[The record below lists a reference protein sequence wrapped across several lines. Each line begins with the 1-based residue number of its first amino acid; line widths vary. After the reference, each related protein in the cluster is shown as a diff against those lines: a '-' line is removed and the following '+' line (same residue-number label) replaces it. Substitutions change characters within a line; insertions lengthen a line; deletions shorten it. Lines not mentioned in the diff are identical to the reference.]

1 MNRLKENG
9 KSEYDNMKINRGGNI
24 MLEVKNVLKRYD
36 DLVALD
42 NLSLDI
48 KKGEVFGL
56 LGPNGSGKTTL
67 INCILSLSK
76 FEKGDIKI
84 FDQPMSVDR
93 YDLKAKIGYVPQEI
107 AVFDELSVYDNIDF
121 FCGLYIQDRATRKQY
136 VEEAIEFVGLN
147 DFRKFVPKKLSGGLK
162 RRLNLACGLAHKPEL
177 LILDEPTVAVD
188 PQSRNAILEG
198 IMDLN
203 KKGMTVIYTSH
214 YMDEVEQICTRISII
229 DKGKLLATGDKYE
242 LKKLVGLTDTLILKD
257 IDMKN
262 LDLSQLESIEGLG
275 KISLE
280 GSNLSIGI
288 QDNMAMTHIFAYL
301 ENNDIFFKGMDI
313 ISPSLND
320 VFLEITGKQLRDDL

>member
-1 MNRLKENG
+1 
-9 KSEYDNMKINRGGNI
+9 

-48 KKGEVFGL
+48 KKGEVYGL

-67 INCILSLSK
+67 INGILSLSK

-121 FCGLYIQDRATRKQY
+121 FCGLYIQDKATRKQY

-262 LDLSQLESIEGLG
+262 LDISQLESIEGLG

-313 ISPSLND
+313 NSPSLND

>member
-1 MNRLKENG
+1 
-9 KSEYDNMKINRGGNI
+9 

-48 KKGEVFGL
+48 KKGEVYGL

-121 FCGLYIQDRATRKQY
+121 FCGLYIQDKATRKQY

-188 PQSRNAILEG
+188 PQSRNAILEE

-313 ISPSLND
+313 NSPSLND

>member
-1 MNRLKENG
+1 
-9 KSEYDNMKINRGGNI
+9 

-48 KKGEVFGL
+48 KKGEVYGL

-121 FCGLYIQDRATRKQY
+121 FCGLYIQDKATRKQY

-203 KKGMTVIYTSH
+203 KKGRTVIYTSH

-262 LDLSQLESIEGLG
+262 LDISQLESIEGLG

-313 ISPSLND
+313 NSPSLND

>member
-1 MNRLKENG
+1 
-9 KSEYDNMKINRGGNI
+9 

-48 KKGEVFGL
+48 KKGEVYGL

-121 FCGLYIQDRATRKQY
+121 FCGLYIQDKATRKQY

-288 QDNMAMTHIFAYL
+288 QDNLAMTHIFAYL

-313 ISPSLND
+313 NSPSLND

>member
-1 MNRLKENG
+1 
-9 KSEYDNMKINRGGNI
+9 

-42 NLSLDI
+42 NLSLNI

-84 FDQPMSVDR
+84 FDQPMSADR

-136 VEEAIEFVGLN
+136 VEDAIEFVGLN

-203 KKGMTVIYTSH
+203 NKGMTVIYTSH

-288 QDNMAMTHIFAYL
+288 QDNLAMTHIFAYL

>member
-1 MNRLKENG
+1 LKENG
-9 KSEYDNMKINRGGNI
+9 KSKYGNIKVINRGGNN

-42 NLSLDI
+42 NLNLDI
-48 KKGEVFGL
+48 KKGEVYGL

-121 FCGLYIQDRATRKQY
+121 FCGLYIQDKATRKQY

-262 LDLSQLESIEGLG
+262 LDLSQVESIEGLG

-313 ISPSLND
+313 NSPSLND

>member
-1 MNRLKENG
+1 
-9 KSEYDNMKINRGGNI
+9 

-48 KKGEVFGL
+48 KKGEVYGL

-121 FCGLYIQDRATRKQY
+121 FCGLYIQDKATRKQY

>member
-1 MNRLKENG
+1 
-9 KSEYDNMKINRGGNI
+9 

-48 KKGEVFGL
+48 KKGEVYGL

-121 FCGLYIQDRATRKQY
+121 FCGLYIQDKATRKQY

-262 LDLSQLESIEGLG
+262 LDISQLESIEGLG

-288 QDNMAMTHIFAYL
+288 QDNLAMTHIFAYL

>member
-1 MNRLKENG
+1 
-9 KSEYDNMKINRGGNI
+9 

-48 KKGEVFGL
+48 KKGEVYGL

-76 FEKGDIKI
+76 FEKGYIKI
-84 FDQPMSVDR
+84 FDQSMSVDR

-121 FCGLYIQDRATRKQY
+121 FCGLYIQDKATRKQY

-313 ISPSLND
+313 NSPSLND

>member
-1 MNRLKENG
+1 
-9 KSEYDNMKINRGGNI
+9 

-84 FDQPMSVDR
+84 FDQPMSADR

-121 FCGLYIQDRATRKQY
+121 FCGLYIQDKATRKQY

-313 ISPSLND
+313 NSPSLND

>member
-1 MNRLKENG
+1 
-9 KSEYDNMKINRGGNI
+9 

-48 KKGEVFGL
+48 KKGEVYGL

-313 ISPSLND
+313 NSPSLND

>member
-1 MNRLKENG
+1 
-9 KSEYDNMKINRGGNI
+9 

-48 KKGEVFGL
+48 KKGEVYGL

-121 FCGLYIQDRATRKQY
+121 FCGLYIQDKATRKQY

-262 LDLSQLESIEGLG
+262 LDISKLESIEGLG

-313 ISPSLND
+313 NSPSLND

>member
-1 MNRLKENG
+1 
-9 KSEYDNMKINRGGNI
+9 

-84 FDQPMSVDR
+84 FDQPMSADR

-242 LKKLVGLTDTLILKD
+242 LKKLVGLTDTLILKE

-288 QDNMAMTHIFAYL
+288 QDNLAMTHIFAYL

>member
-229 DKGKLLATGDKYE
+229 DKGKLLATGYKYE

-288 QDNMAMTHIFAYL
+288 QDNLAMTHIFAYL

>member
-1 MNRLKENG
+1 
-9 KSEYDNMKINRGGNI
+9 

-48 KKGEVFGL
+48 KKGEVYGL

-288 QDNMAMTHIFAYL
+288 QDNLAMTHIFAYL
-301 ENNDIFFKGMDI
+301 ENNDIFFKGMNI

>member
-1 MNRLKENG
+1 
-9 KSEYDNMKINRGGNI
+9 

-84 FDQPMSVDR
+84 FDQPMSADR

-262 LDLSQLESIEGLG
+262 LDISQLESIEGLG

-313 ISPSLND
+313 NSPSLND

>member
-1 MNRLKENG
+1 
-9 KSEYDNMKINRGGNI
+9 

-48 KKGEVFGL
+48 KKGEVYGL

-121 FCGLYIQDRATRKQY
+121 FCGLYIQDKATRKQY

-229 DKGKLLATGDKYE
+229 DNGKLLATGDKYE

-262 LDLSQLESIEGLG
+262 LDISQLESIEGLG

-313 ISPSLND
+313 NSPSLND

>member
-1 MNRLKENG
+1 
-9 KSEYDNMKINRGGNI
+9 

-48 KKGEVFGL
+48 KKGEVYGL

-121 FCGLYIQDRATRKQY
+121 FCGLYIQDKATRKQY

-198 IMDLN
+198 LLDLN
-203 KKGMTVIYTSH
+203 KKGMTVLYTSH

-262 LDLSQLESIEGLG
+262 LDISQLESIEGLG

-313 ISPSLND
+313 NSPSLND

>member
-1 MNRLKENG
+1 
-9 KSEYDNMKINRGGNI
+9 

-48 KKGEVFGL
+48 KKGEVYGL

-121 FCGLYIQDRATRKQY
+121 FCGLYIQDKATRKQY

-162 RRLNLACGLAHKPEL
+162 RRLNLACSLAHKPEL

-313 ISPSLND
+313 NSPSLND

>member
-1 MNRLKENG
+1 
-9 KSEYDNMKINRGGNI
+9 

-48 KKGEVFGL
+48 KKGEVYGL

-67 INCILSLSK
+67 INCILSVSK

-121 FCGLYIQDRATRKQY
+121 FCGLYIQDKATRKQY

-313 ISPSLND
+313 NSPSLND

>member
-1 MNRLKENG
+1 
-9 KSEYDNMKINRGGNI
+9 
-24 MLEVKNVLKRYD
+24 MLEVKNVLKRYH

-48 KKGEVFGL
+48 KKGEVYGL

-121 FCGLYIQDRATRKQY
+121 FCGLYIQDKATRKQY

-288 QDNMAMTHIFAYL
+288 QDNLAMTHIFAYL

-313 ISPSLND
+313 NSPSLND

>member
-1 MNRLKENG
+1 
-9 KSEYDNMKINRGGNI
+9 

-48 KKGEVFGL
+48 KKGEVYGL

-121 FCGLYIQDRATRKQY
+121 FCGLYIQDKATRKQY
-136 VEEAIEFVGLN
+136 VEEAIEFVGPN

-313 ISPSLND
+313 NSPSLND

>member
-1 MNRLKENG
+1 LKENG
-9 KSEYDNMKINRGGNI
+9 KSKYGNIKVINRGGNN

-42 NLSLDI
+42 NLNLDI
-48 KKGEVFGL
+48 KKGEVYGL

-121 FCGLYIQDRATRKQY
+121 FCGLYIQDKATRKQY

-313 ISPSLND
+313 NSPSLND

>member
-1 MNRLKENG
+1 
-9 KSEYDNMKINRGGNI
+9 

-48 KKGEVFGL
+48 KKGEVYGL
-56 LGPNGSGKTTL
+56 LGPNRSGKTTL

-121 FCGLYIQDRATRKQY
+121 FCGLYIQDKATRKQY

-313 ISPSLND
+313 NSPSLND

>member
-1 MNRLKENG
+1 
-9 KSEYDNMKINRGGNI
+9 

-48 KKGEVFGL
+48 KKGEVYGL

-121 FCGLYIQDRATRKQY
+121 FCGLYIQDKATRKQY

-262 LDLSQLESIEGLG
+262 LDISQLESIEGLG

-313 ISPSLND
+313 NSPSLND

>member
-1 MNRLKENG
+1 
-9 KSEYDNMKINRGGNI
+9 

-84 FDQPMSVDR
+84 FAQPMSADR

-136 VEEAIEFVGLN
+136 VEDAIEFVGLN

-203 KKGMTVIYTSH
+203 NKGMTVIYTSH

-288 QDNMAMTHIFAYL
+288 QDNLAMTHIFAYL

>member
-1 MNRLKENG
+1 
-9 KSEYDNMKINRGGNI
+9 

-84 FDQPMSVDR
+84 FDQPMSADR

-280 GSNLSIGI
+280 GSNLRIGI
-288 QDNMAMTHIFAYL
+288 QDNLAMTHIFAYL

>member
-1 MNRLKENG
+1 
-9 KSEYDNMKINRGGNI
+9 

-84 FDQPMSVDR
+84 FEQPMSADR

-136 VEEAIEFVGLN
+136 VEDAIEFVGLN

-203 KKGMTVIYTSH
+203 NKGMTVIYTSH

-288 QDNMAMTHIFAYL
+288 QDNLAMTHIFAYL

>member
-1 MNRLKENG
+1 
-9 KSEYDNMKINRGGNI
+9 

-48 KKGEVFGL
+48 KKGEVYGL

-107 AVFDELSVYDNIDF
+107 AVFDELSVYDNINF
-121 FCGLYIQDRATRKQY
+121 FCGLYIQDKATRKQY

-262 LDLSQLESIEGLG
+262 LDISQLESIEGLG

-313 ISPSLND
+313 NSPSLND

>member
-1 MNRLKENG
+1 
-9 KSEYDNMKINRGGNI
+9 

-48 KKGEVFGL
+48 KKGEVYGL

-262 LDLSQLESIEGLG
+262 LDISQLESIEGLG

>member
-1 MNRLKENG
+1 
-9 KSEYDNMKINRGGNI
+9 

-84 FDQPMSVDR
+84 FDQPMSADR

-242 LKKLVGLTDTLILKD
+242 LKKLVCLTDTLILKD

-288 QDNMAMTHIFAYL
+288 QDNLAMTHIFAYL

>member
-1 MNRLKENG
+1 
-9 KSEYDNMKINRGGNI
+9 

-48 KKGEVFGL
+48 KKGEVYGL

-121 FCGLYIQDRATRKQY
+121 FCGLYIQDKATRKQY

-177 LILDEPTVAVD
+177 LNLDEPTVAVD

-313 ISPSLND
+313 NSPSLND
-320 VFLEITGKQLRDDL
+320 VFLEITGKQLRDYL

>member
-1 MNRLKENG
+1 
-9 KSEYDNMKINRGGNI
+9 

-48 KKGEVFGL
+48 KKGEVYGL

-121 FCGLYIQDRATRKQY
+121 FCGLYIQDKATRKQY

-280 GSNLSIGI
+280 GSNISIGI

-313 ISPSLND
+313 NSPSLND